1 MSKIMI
7 EFTNLF
13 EMIIAAVFVS
23 NIILSFYL
31 GIDHQLF
38 IEKKHTMINKRV
50 LVILIVLPLSSMIS
64 FVIQQSLLIE
74 IDAWGE
80 IVRDLTYFRTITFI
94 VVIILVNY
102 LILGLLSKFF
112 SNQFKNLQNDF
123 KGVLPSTIVLGS
135 VIVITSS
142 VTTLLESLLLSIVV
156 VFGYAFVLN
165 ILKFIENQLEMKVV
179 PKSFQGLPLQ
189 LIILSIM
196 ALIFSGFGG

>member
-1 MSKIMI
+1 MI
-7 EFTNLF
+7 EFSNIF

-74 IDAWGE
+74 LDALGE

-102 LILGLLSKFF
+102 IVLGLLSKFF
-112 SNQFKNLQNDF
+112 PNQFKNLQNDF

-142 VTTLLESLLLSIVV
+142 VTTLLESLLLSLVV

-189 LIILSIM
+189 LIILSII

>member
-1 MSKIMI
+1 MI
-7 EFTNLF
+7 EFSNIF

-74 IDAWGE
+74 IDALGE

-102 LILGLLSKFF
+102 IILGLLSKFF

-142 VTTLLESLLLSIVV
+142 VTTLLESVLLSLVV

>member
-1 MSKIMI
+1 MI
-7 EFTNLF
+7 EFSNIF

-50 LVILIVLPLSSMIS
+50 LVIFIVLPLSSMMS

-74 IDAWGE
+74 LDALGE

-102 LILGLLSKFF
+102 IVLGLLSKFF
-112 SNQFKNLQNDF
+112 PNQFKNLQNEF

-189 LIILSIM
+189 LIILSII

>member
-1 MSKIMI
+1 
-7 EFTNLF
+7 
-13 EMIIAAVFVS
+13 
-23 NIILSFYL
+23 
-31 GIDHQLF
+31 
-38 IEKKHTMINKRV
+38 MINKRV
-50 LVILIVLPLSSMIS
+50 LVIFIVLPLSSMMS

-74 IDAWGE
+74 LDALGE

-102 LILGLLSKFF
+102 IVLGLLSKFF
-112 SNQFKNLQNDF
+112 PNQFKNLQNEF

-142 VTTLLESLLLSIVV
+142 VTTLLESVLLSLVV

>member
-1 MSKIMI
+1 MI
-7 EFTNLF
+7 EFSNLF

-50 LVILIVLPLSSMIS
+50 LVIFIVLPLSSIIS

-74 IDAWGE
+74 IDALGE

-102 LILGLLSKFF
+102 IVLGLLSKFF
-112 SNQFKNLQNDF
+112 PNQYKNLQNEF
-123 KGVLPSTIVLGS
+123 KGVLPSTIILGS

-142 VTTLLESLLLSIVV
+142 VTTLLESLLLSLVV

-189 LIILSIM
+189 LIILSII

>member
-1 MSKIMI
+1 MI

-50 LVILIVLPLSSMIS
+50 LVIFIVLPLSSMMS

-74 IDAWGE
+74 LDALGE

-102 LILGLLSKFF
+102 IVLGLLSKFF
-112 SNQFKNLQNDF
+112 PNQFKNLQNEF

-189 LIILSIM
+189 LIILSII

>member
-1 MSKIMI
+1 MI
-7 EFTNLF
+7 EFSNIF

-74 IDAWGE
+74 IDALGE
-80 IVRDLTYFRTITFI
+80 IVRDLTYFRTISFI

-102 LILGLLSKFF
+102 IVLGLLSKFF
-112 SNQFKNLQNDF
+112 PNQFKNLQNDF

-142 VTTLLESLLLSIVV
+142 VTTLLESVLLSLVV

>member
-1 MSKIMI
+1 MI
-7 EFTNLF
+7 EFSNLF

-50 LVILIVLPLSSMIS
+50 LVIFIVLPLSSMIS

-74 IDAWGE
+74 IDALGE

-94 VVIILVNY
+94 VIIILVNY
-102 LILGLLSKFF
+102 IVLGLLSKFF
-112 SNQFKNLQNDF
+112 PNQDKNLQNEF
-123 KGVLPSTIVLGS
+123 KGVLPSTIILGS

-142 VTTLLESLLLSIVV
+142 VTTLLESLLLSLVV

>member
-1 MSKIMI
+1 
-7 EFTNLF
+7 
-13 EMIIAAVFVS
+13 
-23 NIILSFYL
+23 
-31 GIDHQLF
+31 
-38 IEKKHTMINKRV
+38 MINKRV

-64 FVIQQSLLIE
+64 FVVQQSLLIE
-74 IDAWGE
+74 IDALGE
-80 IVRDLTYFRTITFI
+80 IVRDLTYFRTISSI

-102 LILGLLSKFF
+102 IVLGLLSKFF
-112 SNQFKNLQNDF
+112 PNQFKNLQNDF

-142 VTTLLESLLLSIVV
+142 VTTLLESVLLSLVV

>member
-1 MSKIMI
+1 
-7 EFTNLF
+7 
-13 EMIIAAVFVS
+13 
-23 NIILSFYL
+23 
-31 GIDHQLF
+31 
-38 IEKKHTMINKRV
+38 
-50 LVILIVLPLSSMIS
+50 
-64 FVIQQSLLIE
+64 VIQQSLLIE
-74 IDAWGE
+74 IDALGE

-102 LILGLLSKFF
+102 IILGLLSKFF

>member
-1 MSKIMI
+1 MM
-7 EFTNLF
+7 
-13 EMIIAAVFVS
+13 
-23 NIILSFYL
+23 
-31 GIDHQLF
+31 
-38 IEKKHTMINKRV
+38 
-50 LVILIVLPLSSMIS
+50 S

-74 IDAWGE
+74 LDALGE

-102 LILGLLSKFF
+102 IVLGLLSKFF
-112 SNQFKNLQNDF
+112 PNQFKNLQNDF

-142 VTTLLESLLLSIVV
+142 VTTLLESVLLSLVV

-179 PKSFQGLPLQ
+179 PKSFKGLPLQ

>member
-1 MSKIMI
+1 MI

-50 LVILIVLPLSSMIS
+50 LVILIVLPLSSMMS

-74 IDAWGE
+74 LDALGE

-102 LILGLLSKFF
+102 IILGLLSKFF

-142 VTTLLESLLLSIVV
+142 VTTLLESVLLSLVV

>member
-1 MSKIMI
+1 
-7 EFTNLF
+7 
-13 EMIIAAVFVS
+13 
-23 NIILSFYL
+23 
-31 GIDHQLF
+31 
-38 IEKKHTMINKRV
+38 MINKRV
-50 LVILIVLPLSSMIS
+50 IVILIVLPLSSMIS

-74 IDAWGE
+74 IDALGE
-80 IVRDLTYFRTITFI
+80 IVRDLTYFRTISFI

-102 LILGLLSKFF
+102 IVLGLLSKFF
-112 SNQFKNLQNDF
+112 PNQFKNLQNDF

-142 VTTLLESLLLSIVV
+142 VTTLLESVLLSLVV

>member
-1 MSKIMI
+1 MI
-7 EFTNLF
+7 EFSNIF

-50 LVILIVLPLSSMIS
+50 IVILIVLPLSSMIS

-74 IDAWGE
+74 IDALGE

-102 LILGLLSKFF
+102 IILGLLSKFF

-142 VTTLLESLLLSIVV
+142 VTTLLESVLLSLVV

>member
-1 MSKIMI
+1 
-7 EFTNLF
+7 
-13 EMIIAAVFVS
+13 MIIAAVFVS

-50 LVILIVLPLSSMIS
+50 LVIFIVLPLSSMMS

-74 IDAWGE
+74 LDALGE
-80 IVRDLTYFRTITFI
+80 IVRDLTYFRTISFI

-102 LILGLLSKFF
+102 IVLGLLSKFF
-112 SNQFKNLQNDF
+112 PNQFKNLQNEF

-142 VTTLLESLLLSIVV
+142 VTTLLESVLLSLVV

>member
-1 MSKIMI
+1 MI
-7 EFTNLF
+7 EFSNIF

-74 IDAWGE
+74 IDALGE

-102 LILGLLSKFF
+102 IVLGLLSKFF
-112 SNQFKNLQNDF
+112 PNQFKNLQNEF

-135 VIVITSS
+135 VIVIKSS
-142 VTTLLESLLLSIVV
+142 VKTLLESVLLSLVV

>member
-1 MSKIMI
+1 
-7 EFTNLF
+7 
-13 EMIIAAVFVS
+13 
-23 NIILSFYL
+23 
-31 GIDHQLF
+31 
-38 IEKKHTMINKRV
+38 
-50 LVILIVLPLSSMIS
+50 
-64 FVIQQSLLIE
+64 LLIE
-74 IDAWGE
+74 LDALGE

-102 LILGLLSKFF
+102 IILGLLSKFF

-142 VTTLLESLLLSIVV
+142 VTTLLESVLLSLVV

>member
-1 MSKIMI
+1 MI
-7 EFTNLF
+7 EFSNIF

-74 IDAWGE
+74 IDALGE
-80 IVRDLTYFRTITFI
+80 IVRDLTYFRTISSI

-102 LILGLLSKFF
+102 IVLGLLSKFF
-112 SNQFKNLQNDF
+112 PNQFKNLQNDF

-142 VTTLLESLLLSIVV
+142 VTTLLESVLLSLVV

>member
-1 MSKIMI
+1 MI
-7 EFTNLF
+7 EFSNLF

-50 LVILIVLPLSSMIS
+50 LVIFIVLPLSSIIS

-74 IDAWGE
+74 IDALGE

-94 VVIILVNY
+94 VIIILVNY
-102 LILGLLSKFF
+102 IVLGLLSKFF
-112 SNQFKNLQNDF
+112 PNQYKNLQNEF
-123 KGVLPSTIVLGS
+123 KGVLPSTIILGS

-142 VTTLLESLLLSIVV
+142 VTTLLESLLLSLVV